1 MHSMYKYSGAII
13 IIMNQFIHIFFKSIV
28 YKNSVCKSTVF
39 KSIVYKAC
47 LKFTHKIVSIT
58 LLRLPISFLIVTLL
72 SPNVAISREQPTHST
87 GIINKNVS
95 SIQLQHKLEKAIAVK
110 KAETGPPK
118 PESTAQLVIEAKFEA
133 AGVFHKGSA
142 PVRVEG
148 KWGLID
154 TQGKW
159 VLAPTFTDIGMYS
172 VEGLLPVKV
181 DDKYGY
187 INYLGTPI
195 TDFKYDE
202 VKSFSD
208 GLAAV
213 RVDDQWG
220 YIHPDGKWYITPRF
234 DDALSFQ
241 DGAAP
246 VKLATGWGY
255 VYRSNRWLSI
265 PLYQQTYE
273 FSEGYGVVKKN
284 NLLGLVDA
292 DGNTTLKPSYGW
304 AKPFANGV
312 FAVATQARQ
321 WTFVD
326 EMGDPVID
334 EIYQNASSFSEGLV
348 SVKKKGKWGYI
359 NIKNEV
365 IIPFEFD
372 RAYDFN
378 EGVAVVVQNG
388 ERFFIDKLGR
398 ALSESYEDIF
408 KVSEGFAS
416 VKIKDKWGYVF
427 ISAQSV
433 IGDENSS
440 TL

>member
-1 MHSMYKYSGAII
+1 MVSSALLQRTILPVHS
-13 IIMNQFIHIFFKSIV
+13 
-28 YKNSVCKSTVF
+28 
-39 KSIVYKAC
+39 C
-47 LKFTHKIVSIT
+47 L
-58 LLRLPISFLIVTLL
+58 LISFLIVTLL
-72 SPNVAISREQPTHST
+72 SFNVSASQEHPLHSV
-87 GIINKNVS
+87 GLINKNAT
-95 SIQLQHKLEKAIAVK
+95 SIQLQNKLEKAIALK

-118 PESTAQLVIEAKFEA
+118 LASTAELVIAANFEA

-142 PVRVEG
+142 PVRVDG

-159 VLAPTFTDIGMYS
+159 VLAPTFTEIGMYS
-172 VEGLLPVKV
+172 AEGLLPVKM
-181 DDKYGY
+181 DDKYGF

-195 TDFKYDE
+195 TEFKYDA
-202 VKSFSD
+202 VKPFAD

-213 RVDDQWG
+213 RINNQWG
-220 YIHPDGKWYITPRF
+220 YIHPDGKWYITPKF
-234 DDALSFQ
+234 DDALSFK
-241 DGAAP
+241 DGVAP
-246 VKLATGWGY
+246 VKFATGWGY
-255 VYRSNRWLSI
+255 AYLSNNWLSI

-273 FSEGYGVVKKN
+273 FSEGYGVVKVN

-292 DGNTTLKPSYGW
+292 DGNVVIKPSYGW
-304 AKPFANGV
+304 AKSFANGV
-312 FAVATQARQ
+312 LAVATQARQ

-326 EMGDPVID
+326 EKGDTVID
-334 EIYQNASSFSEGLV
+334 EIYQDASSFSEGLV
-348 SVKKKGKWGYI
+348 SVKKNGKWGYI

-372 RAYDFN
+372 RAYNFN

-388 ERFFIDKLGR
+388 DRFFIDKHGR
-398 ALSESYEDIF
+398 ALSASYDDIF

-433 IGDENSS
+433 IGDEESS
-440 TL
+440 AL